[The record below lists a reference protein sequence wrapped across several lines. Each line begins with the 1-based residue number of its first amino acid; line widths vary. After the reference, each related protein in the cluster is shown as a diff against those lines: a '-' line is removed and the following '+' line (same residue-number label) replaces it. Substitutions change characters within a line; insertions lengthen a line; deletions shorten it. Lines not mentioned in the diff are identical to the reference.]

1 MGTSWLNNSSN
12 VQTYEQ
18 EKAFV
23 TKEYSFGQNVVL
35 QASKVGSVWY
45 LAVQNNEKNI
55 VWAGVCLV
63 YRNNG
68 DFGWKAMDE
77 TVLPYYFDAPA
88 SLLKKLTPTDHE
100 TSNKW
105 RQTCFELIQEK
116 KASKKANPIA
126 NGDRFNVEGLF
137 GKYQGKSINI
147 MQAVDIANRAFHC
160 PDVGVTFKLKIKQVQ
175 EIASRKIESVA

>member
-1 MGTSWLNNSSN
+1 MGTSWLNDSSS

-18 EKAFV
+18 EKLFV
-23 TKEYSFGQNVVL
+23 TKQYTFAHNVVL

-63 YRNNG
+63 YREKG
-68 DFGWKAMDE
+68 DFGWKLMDE
-77 TVLPYYFDAPA
+77 TVLPYYFEAPA
-88 SLLKKLTPTDHE
+88 SLLKKLTPTDCE
-100 TSNKW
+100 SSNKW
-105 RQTCFELIQEK
+105 RQTCFEVIQEK

-137 GKYQGKSINI
+137 GKWQGKSINI
-147 MQAVDIANRAFHC
+147 MQAVDIANRVFRC
-160 PDVGVTFKLKIKQVQ
+160 PDIGVTFKLKIKQVQ
-175 EIASRKIESVA
+175 EIASRKIENVA